1 MQLTAENI
9 YGVLSLVFWT
19 QTVIVSVKYVVLI
32 LRADNNGEGG
42 LIALPALASQA
53 VKGKPALRRRLLL
66 LLLLLGI
73 FGTAIFFGDGV
84 ITTAIS
90 VLSAVEG
97 LEVAAPALRSYVIPI
112 TLVVL
117 TGLFM
122 VQRHGTASVGKMF
135 GPVMVLWFA
144 VLAVL
149 GLAHIVE
156 NPAILWALSPH

>member
-19 QTVIVSVKYVVLI
+19 LTVIVSVKYVVLI
-32 LRADNNGEGG
+32 LRADNNGKGG
-42 LIALPALASQA
+42 LIAMPALASQA

-66 LLLLLGI
+66 LGI

-84 ITTAIS
+84 ITPAIS

>member
-19 QTVIVSVKYVVLI
+19 LTVIVSVKYVVLI

-42 LIALPALASQA
+42 LIAMLALASQA

-66 LLLLLGI
+66 LLGI

-84 ITTAIS
+84 ITPAIS

-149 GLAHIVE
+149 GLVHIVE
-156 NPAILWALSPH
+156 NPAIL

>member
-19 QTVIVSVKYVVLI
+19 LTVIVSVKYVVLI

-42 LIALPALASQA
+42 LIAMLALASQA

-84 ITTAIS
+84 ITPAIS

-149 GLAHIVE
+149 GLVHIVE
-156 NPAILWALSPH
+156 NPAIL

>member
-19 QTVIVSVKYVVLI
+19 LTVIVSVKYVVLI
-32 LRADNNGEGG
+32 LCADNNGEGG
-42 LIALPALASQA
+42 LIAMLALASQA

-117 TGLFM
+117 TGSFM

-149 GLAHIVE
+149 GLVHIGE
-156 NPAILWALSPH
+156 NPAIL

>member
-19 QTVIVSVKYVVLI
+19 LTVIVSVKYVVLI

-42 LIALPALASQA
+42 LIAMLALASQA

-66 LLLLLGI
+66 LLLLGI

-84 ITTAIS
+84 ITPAIS

>member
-19 QTVIVSVKYVVLI
+19 LTVIVSVKYVVLI

-42 LIALPALASQA
+42 LIAMLALASQA

-66 LLLLLGI
+66 LGI

-84 ITTAIS
+84 ITPAIS